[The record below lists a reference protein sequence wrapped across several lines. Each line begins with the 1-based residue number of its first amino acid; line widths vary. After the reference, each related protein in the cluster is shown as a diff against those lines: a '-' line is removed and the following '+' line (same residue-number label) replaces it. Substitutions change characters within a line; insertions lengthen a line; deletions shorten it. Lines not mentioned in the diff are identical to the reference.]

1 MATPRGYGKDVTL
14 LETLEIDET
23 AIYFNR
29 MRNTP
34 ADYYHFH
41 ECPEMLFITQGVGI
55 AVAEHQQF
63 TVKPGRLFV
72 FPPGRVH
79 KVHVEQGARNQYHRT
94 TLHFNGTLLEPFF
107 RDFPRLQI
115 LLRQLSRYGERIRI
129 FDVSAIQPMI
139 EMLFERFERL
149 TSANQVTINDS
160 ALLLMQLISLL
171 PEQELENALLSDQNA
186 FSAGIIRWIEGH
198 FQGHCTLEALAAA
211 SGCSEGHASRRF
223 RRETGGT
230 LQEYLIMRR
239 IRHAC
244 ELLVHTTLS
253 VREVGEQSGFTEYAW
268 FITSFRKYMAKTPLQ
283 YRKSYSLRG

>member
-1 MATPRGYGKDVTL
+1 MAAQSGYGKDVTL
-14 LETLEIDET
+14 LETLEIDES

-29 MRNTP
+29 MKNTS

-41 ECPEMLFITQGVGI
+41 ECPEMLVITQGVGI

-79 KVHVEQGARNQYHRT
+79 KIYVEQGERNQYHRT
-94 TLHFNGTLLEPFF
+94 TLHFNSTLLVPFF
-107 RDFPRLQI
+107 RDFPRLQM
-115 LLRQLSRYGERIRI
+115 LLRQLSSYGEKIRI
-129 FDVSAIQPMI
+129 FDVSTLQPMI
-139 EMLFERFERL
+139 EILFERFERL
-149 TSANQVTINDS
+149 VNAQLVTINDS
-160 ALLLMQLISLL
+160 ALLLMQLVSFL
-171 PEQELENALLSDQNA
+171 PGQELENAMLSERNA
-186 FSAGIIRWIEGH
+186 FSANIIRWIEEH
-198 FQGHCTLEALAAA
+198 FQEHCSLEAVAAA

-230 LQEYLIMRR
+230 LQEYVIMRR

-253 VREVGEQSGFTEYAW
+253 VREVGERSGFTEYAW

>member
-14 LETLEIDET
+14 LEPLAIDET

-29 MRNTP
+29 MKNTS

-41 ECPEMLFITQGVGI
+41 ECPEILFITQGVGI

-63 TVKPGRLFV
+63 TVKPGRLFI

-79 KVHVEQGARNQYHRT
+79 KVYVEQDARNQYHRT
-94 TLHFNGTLLEPFF
+94 TLHFNSTVLEPFF
-107 RDFPRLQI
+107 RDFPRLQMR
-115 LLRQLSRYGERIRI
+115 LRQLSSYGEKIRI
-129 FDVSAIQPMI
+129 FDVSDIQHFI
-139 EMLFERFERL
+139 EMLFARFEHL
-149 TSANQVTINDS
+149 VQGDQVTVNDS
-160 ALLLMQLISLL
+160 AFLLMQLIGFL
-171 PEQELENALLSDQNA
+171 PEQVQEQALLSDQNA
-186 FSAGIIRWIEGH
+186 FSAGIIRWIEDH
-198 FQGHCTLEALAAA
+198 FQENCSLEALAAA

-253 VREVGEQSGFTEYAW
+253 VREVGAQSGFTEYAW

>member
-1 MATPRGYGKDVTL
+1 MAIQRGYGEDVTL
-14 LETLEIDET
+14 LELLAVDET

-29 MRNTP
+29 MKNTS

-41 ECPEMLFITQGVGI
+41 ECPEMLFVTQGVGI
-55 AVAEHQQF
+55 AVAEQQQY

-79 KVHVEQGARNQYHRT
+79 KIYVEQDDRNQYHRT
-94 TLHFNGTLLEPFF
+94 TLHFNSTVLEPFF
-107 RDFPRLQI
+107 RDFPRLQL
-115 LLRQLSRYGERIRI
+115 LLRKLSRYGEKIRI
-129 FDVSAIQPMI
+129 FDVSDIQPLL
-139 EMLFERFERL
+139 EALFVRYEKL
-149 TSANQVTINDS
+149 ICSHQVTINDS
-160 ALLLMQLISLL
+160 AFLMMQLISLL
-171 PEQELENALLSDQNA
+171 PEQEQEHALLTDQNA
-186 FSAGIIRWIEGH
+186 FSTGMIRWIEEH

-230 LQEYLIMRR
+230 VQEYLIMRR

-253 VREVGEQSGFTEYAW
+253 VRDVGAQSGFTEYAW

>member
-1 MATPRGYGKDVTL
+1 MATSRGYGKDATL

-29 MRNTP
+29 MKNTS

-41 ECPEMLFITQGVGI
+41 ECPEMLFITRGIGI

-63 TVKPGRLFV
+63 TVKPGRLFI

-79 KVHVEQGARNQYHRT
+79 KIYVEQGANNQYHRT
-94 TLHFNGTLLEPFF
+94 TLHFNSTLLEPFF

-115 LLRQLSRYGERIRI
+115 LLRQLSSYGEKIRI

-139 EMLFERFERL
+139 EMLLERFDGL
-149 TSANQVTINDS
+149 GHDGLVTINDS
-160 ALLLMQLISLL
+160 ALLLMQLISFL
-171 PEQELENALLSDQNA
+171 PGQELENALHSEQNA
-186 FSAGIIRWIEGH
+186 FSASIIRWIEEH
-198 FQGHCTLEALAAA
+198 FQEHCSLEALAAA

-244 ELLVHTTLS
+244 EQLVHTTLS
-253 VREVGEQSGFTEYAW
+253 VREVGKRSGFTEYAW